1 MDSEQLDVLCRAAE
15 LHDIGKAAI
24 PDAILNK
31 PGSLNDQEWDFMR
44 RHTLIGERILSAA
57 PALAPVAMVVR
68 SSHERWDGTGYP
80 DGLAGDQIPFSARI
94 IQVCDAF
101 DAMTNARAYCRPV
114 RPEEALAELQ
124 RGAGTQFDL
133 AVVDAFAATW
143 RRHASG
149 DAQPVTVP

>member
-1 MDSEQLDVLCRAAE
+1 
-15 LHDIGKAAI
+15 
-24 PDAILNK
+24 
-31 PGSLNDQEWDFMR
+31 MR

-57 PALAPVAMVVR
+57 PALAPVATVVR